1 MRIRQSP
8 LLAALLLSEACAAMK
23 PRVIETKFPTDD
35 VVIASLVVEAP
46 KDGVGDATGAIQA
59 AIDEAAAAGGG
70 VVFLPPGR
78 CRLAGRLTL
87 KEGVTLRGDFTPFGV
102 RPSGRSEGDGLKPAL
117 QTATILMPVA
127 DKGNADGPPAIT
139 MERGTGLT
147 HLAIWY
153 PDQDPMKIVPY
164 PWTIRTSEKVTG
176 NNITIQN
183 VALINPYQAIKIGP
197 EWNELHTIRNVV
209 GTPLKAGIW
218 MDTTTDIGRVGGVA
232 FAPDFWERCG
242 LPGSPASGEAKAAL
256 RRFVLK
262 EAIGLEMRRSDW
274 EYLFDLGVSEY
285 ATCVLMRQGKQGAAN
300 AVMASSM
307 LAGRTALRLEGL
319 NEIGLSATGCVLGGQ
334 EHSVL
339 APASFNSTAQFQDC
353 FLVGEGRLE
362 GPGTLTLYGCAVTD
376 LAGGA
381 GAIKVENGQFSALN
395 LQTSAKEARVEL
407 GKDVRRARV
416 LWVSVGRPPTVTRL
430 CAGDVQTATYPPH
443 RTPQPMAI
451 EVMGLLGQ
459 KRHPS
464 HPRPENRHLF
474 LVADFGAGVGEQDNT
489 AAFAKALEAARKAGG
504 GTVYVPAGNYRFAG
518 EIVVPS
524 GVELRGSFD
533 VPHHTVSGGSVL
545 MPTSGKGKAD
555 GTPFI
560 RLEAKSGLRG
570 LTIWYPEQDLRNIQP
585 YPWAIQSLGPGCW
598 LVDVTLGNAYQGA
611 DFWTHPSDGH
621 VIRYLA
627 GAVFRRGLFVSKCKG
642 DGWVEDVQFNPH
654 YCVRVHPSLASPF
667 TEGKNIQ
674 GVIEYQR
681 ANLEGIVFGRCENE
695 HVRGTFLY
703 AAYDGIAFRDDPTP
717 VGGTAGSPGRVEK
730 GEDTAGQAS
739 RGTNAVVINH
749 GTDTGSRCA
758 VLEGSANV
766 TFINAQLVPLG
777 AHEVGAI
784 IVGDS
789 FKGKASFFNTQ
800 IWGGKTSGI
809 IGGSGD
815 VLIQGVNTLC
825 GPFILKGGR
834 VSIENA
840 HWTRDM
846 PVHIRVESSVE
857 SARLIANLAPNELK
871 VDCGWARARGTEPP
885 PTKTPRLYA
894 RCNSLAIPPTVD
906 RFTFKTGFEE
916 GEPQPAADAVAQQGG
931 GLKSVSKP
939 ECRVAET
946 EAHGGKRA
954 LRVSGVADDPAYSY
968 VYFKLFGE
976 AIGVAADSVL
986 SYWIRPANER
996 GRCVGLDLLFA
1007 DGSVLR
1013 DSQAKTANGQGV
1025 HPGNPKGEVGKWTK
1039 VTIPLGQT
1047 HAGKAIAAILVAYDS
1062 RGGGGPFEAWIDDIA
1077 IESAQPAAAVAIAA
1091 KPSGGAFKGKVE
1103 IALSP
1108 PPSPLSPGEREGVR
1122 VPSAKDTAI
1131 RYSLDGL
1138 SPTAE
1143 SPRYDKPIVL
1153 DQPGLWE
1160 LRFAAFGPDGR
1171 PGRVFAELY
1180 EVR

>member
-1 MRIRQSP
+1 MNARPWP
-8 LLAALLLSEACAAMK
+8 LLLALFLAQEALAAMK

-59 AIDEAAAAGGG
+59 AIDEAAAAGGA

-78 CRLAGRLTL
+78 YRLAGRLTL
-87 KEGVTLRGDFTPFGV
+87 KEGVTLRGDFNPFVV
-102 RPSGRSEGDGLKPAL
+102 RPSGRKEEDGLKPAL
-117 QTATILMPVA
+117 QTATILMPTA

-147 HLAIWY
+147 NLAIWY

-176 NNITIQN
+176 NNITIQS

-197 EWNELHTIRNVV
+197 EWNELHTIRHIH

-218 MDTTTDIGRVGGVA
+218 IDTTTDIGRVRAVS
-232 FAPDFWERCG
+232 FLPDWWQRSG
-242 LPGSPASGEAKAAL
+242 LPGSPTTDEAKAAL
-256 RRFVLK
+256 RRVLGK
-262 EAIGLEMRRSDW
+262 DGVGLEMRRSDW
-274 EYLFDLGVSEY
+274 EYISDSAISDYAIGVL
-285 ATCVLMRQGKQGAAN
+285 VRQGQQGTAN
-300 AVMASSM
+300 AVIASSV
-307 LAGRTALRLEGL
+307 LAGGTALRLEGL
-319 NEIGLSATGCVLGGQ
+319 NEVGLSVTGCVLGGL
-334 EHSVL
+334 EHAVH
-339 APASFNSTAQFQDC
+339 APAAFNSTVQFQDC
-353 FLVGEGRLE
+353 ALSGRVRLD
-362 GPGTLTLYGCAVTD
+362 GPGTLTLQ
-376 LAGGA
+376 AGLLPPMPGGGRGIVA
-381 GAIKVENGQFSALN
+381 SSGQISALN
-395 LQTSAKEARVEL
+395 CTVAAPGFPALL
-407 GKDVRRARV
+407 GEGVRRARM
-416 LWVSVGRPPTVTRL
+416 LWNPFDPEPAVKKVS
-430 CAGDVQTATYPPH
+430 AGDVMMATYPLVATGHPV
-443 RTPQPMAI
+443 PVQ
-451 EVMGLLGQ
+451 VMELLGGRLSTRKPLLQ
-459 KRHPS
+459 N
-464 HPRPENRHLF
+464 PRLF
-474 LVADFGAGVGEQDNT
+474 VVTGFGAGAGEQDNT

-524 GVELRGSFD
+524 GVELRGIFD

-570 LTIWYPEQDLRNIQP
+570 LTIWYPDQDLRSIQP

-627 GAVFRRGLFVSKCKG
+627 GAVFKRGLFVSKCKG

-654 YCVRVHPSLASPF
+654 YCVRVHPSLASPY
-667 TEGKNIQ
+667 TEGKSIQ

-703 AAYDGIAFRDDPTP
+703 AAYDGIAFRDDGG
-717 VGGTAGSPGRVEK
+717 VGAKAT
-730 GEDTAGQAS
+730 
-739 RGTNAVVINH
+739 VINH

-809 IGGSGD
+809 IAGQGD
-815 VLIQGVNTLC
+815 VVIQGVNTLC

-834 VSIENA
+834 VAIENA
-840 HWTRDM
+840 HWTRDL
-846 PVHIRVESSVE
+846 PCHIRVEPTVE

-871 VDCGWARARGTEPP
+871 VENGAGG
-885 PTKTPRLYA
+885 KLYA
-894 RCNSLAIPPTVD
+894 RCNSLAIPSVAG
-906 RFTFKTGFEE
+906 RLTFKTSFEE
-916 GEPQPAADAVAQQGG
+916 GEPQPAADTVAKQGG
-931 GLKSVSKP
+931 GIKRVSKP
-939 ECRVAET
+939 QCRVAET
-946 EAHGGKRA
+946 EAKTGKRA
-954 LRVSGVADDPAYSY
+954 LRVSGVADDPAYSH

-976 AIGVAADSVL
+976 AIGVAPDSVL
-986 SYWIRPANER
+986 TYWIRPANER
-996 GRCVGLDLLFA
+996 GRCVGLDLLFSN
-1007 DGSVLR
+1007 GSVLR
-1013 DSQAKTANGQGV
+1013 DSQARTADGQGV

-1039 VTIPLGQT
+1039 LAIPLGQT
-1047 HAGKAIAAILVAYDS
+1047 HAGKVVAAIMAAYDS
-1062 RGGGGPFEAWIDDIA
+1062 RSGGGPFEAWLDDLA
-1077 IESAQPAAAVAIAA
+1077 IESAQPAAPVAISA
-1091 KPSGGAFKGKVE
+1091 KPAGGVFKGKVE

-1108 PPSPLSPGEREGVR
+1108 QPSPLSPGERDGVR
-1122 VPSAKDTAI
+1122 VPSAQGTVV
-1131 RYSLDGL
+1131 RYTLDGL
-1138 SPTAE
+1138 SPTSD
-1143 SPRYDKPIVL
+1143 SPRYEKPIVL

-1171 PGRVFAELY
+1171 LASRV
-1180 EVR
+1180 

>member
-1 MRIRQSP
+1 
-8 LLAALLLSEACAAMK
+8 MK
-23 PRVIETKFPTDD
+23 PRVIETSFPTDD
-35 VVIASLVVEAP
+35 VVIASLVIDAP
-46 KDGVGDATGAIQA
+46 KDGVGDATGGIQA
-59 AIDEAAAAGGG
+59 AIDEAAAAGGA
-70 VVFLPPGR
+70 VVFLPAGR
-78 CRLAGRLTL
+78 YRLAGRLTV
-87 KEGVTLRGDFTPFGV
+87 KEGVTLRGDFDPFVV
-102 RPSGRSEGDGLKPAL
+102 RPSGRTGGDGLKPAL
-117 QTATILMPVA
+117 RTATILMPAA

-147 HLAIWY
+147 NLAIWY

-164 PWTIRTSEKVTG
+164 PWTIRTSEKATG

-183 VALINPYQAIKIGP
+183 VTLVNPYQAIKIGP

-218 MDTTTDIGRVGGVA
+218 MDTTTDIGRVTDV
-232 FAPDFWERCG
+232 DFGPRWWTESG
-242 LPGSPASGEAKAAL
+242 LPGSPVSRGAMDSLESCL
-256 RRFVLK
+256 RREGIAF
-262 EAIGLEMRRSDW
+262 EMRRSDW
-274 EYLFDLGVSEY
+274 EYLQHIR
-285 ATCVLMRQGKQGAAN
+285 ATCYKTGFLARAGRQGTAN
-300 AVMASSM
+300 AVMAWSEFG
-307 LAGRTALRLEGL
+307 LCETALRLEAL
-319 NEIGLSATGCVLGGQ
+319 NEIGLSASGCIFLGDR
-334 EHSVL
+334 SVD
-339 APASFNSTAQFQDC
+339 APESFNSTAQFQSCTFNSPPLLD
-353 FLVGEGRLE
+353 
-362 GPGTLTLYGCAVTD
+362 GPGTLTFERCFLDGPTTLLAEAAKGQISMLGCLFTTKDFV
-376 LAGGA
+376 
-381 GAIKVENGQFSALN
+381 V
-395 LQTSAKEARVEL
+395 RL
-407 GKDVRRARV
+407 GERVRRVRLLGNTARS
-416 LWVSVGRPPTVTRL
+416 LPRIEG
-430 CAGDVQTATYPPH
+430 
-443 RTPQPMAI
+443 RTPSDALISGYDFRPGALQPFPGSASPNP
-451 EVMGLLGQ
+451 VL
-459 KRHPS
+459 P
-464 HPRPENRHLF
+464 NRRLF
-474 LVADFGAGVGEQDNT
+474 LVTDFGAGQGEQDNT
-489 AAFAKALEAARKAGG
+489 AAFTKALEAARKAGG

-524 GVELRGSFD
+524 GVELRGIFD

-545 MPTSGKGKAD
+545 MTTSGKGKAD

-627 GAVFRRGLFVSKCKG
+627 GAVFKRGLFVSKCKG

-654 YCVRVHPSLASPF
+654 YSVRVHPSLASPF

-674 GVIEYQR
+674 AVIEYQR
-681 ANLEGIVFGRCENE
+681 ANLEGIVFGACENE

-703 AAYDGIAFRDDPTP
+703 AAYDGIAFRDDAAW
-717 VGGTAGSPGRVEK
+717 GHAAHK
-730 GEDTAGQAS
+730 GA
-739 RGTNAVVINH
+739 NATVINH

-825 GPFILKGGR
+825 GPFTLKGGR
-834 VSIENA
+834 VAIENA

-846 PVHIRVESSVE
+846 PCHIRVESSVE

-871 VDCGWARARGTEPP
+871 VESGAGG
-885 PTKTPRLYA
+885 KLYA
-894 RCNSLAIPPTVD
+894 RCNSLALPPPAVAG
-906 RFTFKTGFEE
+906 RLTFKTGFEA
-916 GEPQPAADAVAQQGG
+916 GEPQPAADAIAKQGG

-939 ECRVAET
+939 ECRVAEGGAVGGVSPRRDT
-946 EAHGGKRA
+946 RDEDIPPTSHGGKRA
-954 LRVSGVADDPAYSY
+954 LRVSGVADDPAYSH
-968 VYFKLFGE
+968 VYCTLFE
-976 AIGVAADSVL
+976 ETIGIAPDSVL
-986 SYWIRPANER
+986 SYWIRPTNER
-996 GRCVGLDLLFA
+996 GRCVGLDLLVA
-1007 DGSVLR
+1007 DGSTLR
-1013 DSQAKTANGQGV
+1013 DSGARTTDGQGV

-1039 VTIPLGQT
+1039 IAIPLGQT
-1047 HAGKAIAAILVAYDS
+1047 HAGKAIAAVLVAYDS
-1062 RGGGGPFEAWIDDIA
+1062 RSGGGPFEAWIDDLA
-1077 IESAQPAAAVAIAA
+1077 IESAQAPSVPVAA
-1091 KPSGGAFKGKVE
+1091 KPAGGVFQGKVAIELVASAGSIVGGASVPRDSRDGDV
-1103 IALSP
+1103 P
-1108 PPSPLSPGEREGVR
+1108 PTKTGRDV
-1122 VPSAKDTAI
+1122 VI

-1143 SPRYDKPIVL
+1143 SPRYERPIHL

-1160 LRFAAFGPDGR
+1160 LRFAAFGPEGR
-1171 PGRVFAELY
+1171 QASRVIAELY

>member
-1 MRIRQSP
+1 MRNAQT
-8 LLAALLLSEACAAMK
+8 LLVAILLVSGASAAMK
-23 PRVIETKFPTDD
+23 PRVIETRFPTDD
-35 VVIASLVVEAP
+35 VVIASLVIEAP
-46 KDGVGDATGAIQA
+46 KDGKGDATGAIQA

-70 VVFLPPGR
+70 VVFLPAGR
-78 CRLAGRLTL
+78 YRLAGRLTL
-87 KEGVTLRGDFTPFGV
+87 KEGVTLRGDWAPNLPQV
-102 RPSGRSEGDGLKPAL
+102 PRPAGGY
-117 QTATILMPVA
+117 TILMPTA

-147 HLAIWY
+147 NLAIWY

-164 PWTIRTSEKVTG
+164 PWTLRTSEKVTG

-218 MDTTTDIGRVGGVA
+218 MDTTTDIGRLTDVDFCPRCWEESGLPGAPTTDPAKKALRDSLSADGVA
-232 FAPDFWERCG
+232 F
-242 LPGSPASGEAKAAL
+242 
-256 RRFVLK
+256 
-262 EAIGLEMRRSDW
+262 EMRRSDW
-274 EYLFDLGVSEY
+274 EYVY
-285 ATCVLMRQGKQGAAN
+285 RIRATGYDTGFVARAGKQGTAN
-300 AVMASSM
+300 AVMAWSDF
-307 LAGRTALRLEGL
+307 ARCATALGLERL
-319 NEIGLSATGCVLGGQ
+319 NAIGLSVTGCSLDGCP
-334 EHSVL
+334 SVS
-339 APASFNSTAQFQDC
+339 APQSFASTAQFHSCD
-353 FLVGEGRLE
+353 FGGPLALG
-362 GPGTLTLYGCAVTD
+362 GPGTLTFQRSVFGGPLGILTEAKGGQLSLLGCSFMLKDAV
-376 LAGGA
+376 
-381 GAIKVENGQFSALN
+381 V
-395 LQTSAKEARVEL
+395 RL
-407 GKDVRRARV
+407 GEGVRRAR
-416 LWVSVGRPPTVTRL
+416 
-430 CAGDVQTATYPPH
+430 
-443 RTPQPMAI
+443 
-451 EVMGLLGQ
+451 LLGN
-459 KRHPS
+459 RLPS
-464 HPRPENRHLF
+464 HPRVENASRGDVLVSGYEFLPALPLRFPEAAPPHPVPANRQLF
-474 LVADFGAGVGEQDNT
+474 VVTDFGAGAGEQDNT
-489 AAFAKALEAARKAGG
+489 AAFGRALDAAQKAGG

-524 GVELRGSFD
+524 GVELRGVFD

-545 MPTSGKGKAD
+545 IPTSGKGKAD

-570 LTIWYPEQDLRNIQP
+570 LTIWYSEQDLRNIQP

-627 GAVFRRGLFVSKCKG
+627 GAVFKRGLFVSKCKG

-654 YCVRVHPSLASPF
+654 YSVRVHPSLTAILTSRRF
-667 TEGKNIQ
+667 QNLREVKGDDINA
-674 GVIEYQR
+674 VIEYQR
-681 ANLEGIVFGRCENE
+681 ANLEGLVFGACENE

-703 AAYDGIAFRDDPTP
+703 AAYDGIAFRDDAAW
-717 VGGTAGSPGRVEK
+717 GHAAHK
-730 GEDTAGQAS
+730 GA
-739 RGTNAVVINH
+739 NATVVNH

-834 VSIENA
+834 VTVENA
-840 HWTRDM
+840 HWTRDL
-846 PVHIRVESSVE
+846 PVHIRVEPTVE

-871 VDCGWARARGTEPP
+871 VEDLTSRRSGSLREVSRV
-885 PTKTPRLYA
+885 YA
-894 RCNSLAIPPTVD
+894 RCNSLAIPPAAG

-916 GEPQPAADAVAQQGG
+916 GEPQPAADAMAKQGG

-939 ECRVAET
+939 ECRVADAPT
-946 EAHGGKRA
+946 LPQASAPAGGYSGGKRA
-954 LRVSGVADDPAYSY
+954 LRVAGVADDPAYSHA
-968 VYFKLFGE
+968 YFRLFE
-976 AIGVAADSVL
+976 EKIGIAADSVL
-986 SYWIRPANER
+986 SYWIRPTNER

-1007 DGSVLR
+1007 DGAVLR
-1013 DSQAKTANGQGV
+1013 DSGAKASDGQGV
-1025 HPGNPKGEVGKWTK
+1025 HPGNPKGEVGRWTK
-1039 VTIPLGQT
+1039 IAIPLGHT
-1047 HAGKAIAAILVAYDS
+1047 HTGKAIAAILVAYDS
-1062 RGGGGPFEAWIDDIA
+1062 RSGGGPFEAWIDDIA
-1077 IESAQPAAAVAIAA
+1077 IESAQPAATVAVAA
-1091 KPSGGAFKGKVE
+1091 KPAGGVFQGKVAIELATSAGPIVGGASVPRDSRDAEVPPTKAGKEAV
-1103 IALSP
+1103 L
-1108 PPSPLSPGEREGVR
+1108 
-1122 VPSAKDTAI
+1122 
-1131 RYSLDGL
+1131 RYRLDGL

-1143 SPRYDKPIVL
+1143 SPRYERPIVL

-1160 LRFAAFGPDGR
+1160 LRFAAQAPDGR
-1171 PGRVFAELY
+1171 LGRVFAELY
-1180 EVR
+1180 EIR